1 MFQTAWHG
9 APHLRNWMGEMGKEA
24 RIPPTDDGDDRRRFP
39 RVKAPIYC
47 RPAHRRLPKRQ
58 VVDVGLGGMRVYSDE
73 PFEKGAKFEVELFLP
88 DGESVTCL
96 TEVVWIRGLPAG
108 PAKYDIGL
116 TFLHVPED
124 ARDRL
129 AQVLGDD

>member
-1 MFQTAWHG
+1 
-9 APHLRNWMGEMGKEA
+9 MGTEA
-24 RIPPTDDGDDRRRFP
+24 RIPPAEDGDDRRRFP

-73 PFEKGAKFEVELFLP
+73 PFDVGAKFQVELFLP
-88 DGESVTCL
+88 DGESVACL
-96 TEVVWIRGLPAG
+96 TEVVWIRELSAGAPAQYDVGLAFLDVPA
-108 PAKYDIGL
+108 
-116 TFLHVPED
+116 D

-129 AQVLGDD
+129 REVLEEE